1 MYLWLSHLQ
10 ILPQLCKHL
19 LNRVIH
25 IVALIQSLSRV
36 QLFETLWTTA
46 REASLSFTISQ
57 VISLKDTPL
66 AYLCQYN
73 YIFSKGLDRC
83 PREDFQFST

>member
-19 LNRVIH
+19 LNRESH
-25 IVALIQSLSRV
+25 MVAIIQSLSHVR
-36 QLFETLWTTA
+36 LLETPWTA
-46 REASLSFTISQ
+46 AHQASLSFTISQ

-66 AYLCQYN
+66 AHLCQYN
-73 YIFSKGLDRC
+73 
-83 PREDFQFST
+83 